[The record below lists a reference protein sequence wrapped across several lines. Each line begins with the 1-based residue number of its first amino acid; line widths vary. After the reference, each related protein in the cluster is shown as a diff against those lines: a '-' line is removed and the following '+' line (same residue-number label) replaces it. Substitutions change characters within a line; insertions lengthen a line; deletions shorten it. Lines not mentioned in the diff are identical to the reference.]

1 MGERPVPKR
10 SNDQDILRGATQNRG
25 GKGKIVSDMLN
36 RPKVFVFV
44 AGGLSHHEIVSLER
58 LQTQLDTRIV
68 PGSDQIISPNDYLS
82 NIETLNK
89 KETLIQFKE
98 DVMGAV
104 KKDNMT
110 DSTTDYN
117 LGDEA
122 LLNVTLDFD

>member
-1 MGERPVPKR
+1 M
-10 SNDQDILRGATQNRG
+10 I
-25 GKGKIVSDMLN
+25 N

-98 DVMGAV
+98 DVLGAV

-110 DSTTDYN
+110 DSTAEYN